1 MPYQCGVNGCLRATD
16 VEGQPCKSCAIGGKP
31 LLNPKSRHAIAPEN
45 VVTKN
50 IVKTGIQVK
59 DPKTG
64 KNIDAAVLA
73 KMNEKACDFLVS
85 VYWYGWDGGFPS
97 PLTTML
103 KPFGEFKKGSKAKGK
118 MVIDLSDDQNYHFI
132 SEIYKN
138 ERDYMKLKNTL
149 SSSPVFREKTDKI
162 TIEDLAAMVA
172 NNGKSFTFKK
182 GNSGVWEYEDENGI
196 VRQVPQW
203 AVS

>member
-1 MPYQCGVNGCLRATD
+1 
-16 VEGQPCKSCAIGGKP
+16 
-31 LLNPKSRHAIAPEN
+31 
-45 VVTKN
+45 
-50 IVKTGIQVK
+50 
-59 DPKTG
+59 
-64 KNIDAAVLA
+64 
-73 KMNEKACDFLVS
+73 
-85 VYWYGWDGGFPS
+85 
-97 PLTTML
+97 
-103 KPFGEFKKGSKAKGK
+103 
-118 MVIDLSDDQNYHFI
+118 MVIDLSGDQNYHFI